1 MSDNTSTL
9 CISANIQSFLSNFP
23 QTGVHTAHCTLS
35 LVFTMPVRP
44 TAPTLR
50 LRCMQTISSKYELIC
65 YGCVERVQMN
75 KLLDADGDESGYR
88 DIPGPF
94 TNFPSSLL
102 EDLLEVVNDQ
112 RGLPKETLHQL
123 ILPQL
128 QVILP
133 SSTST
138 STTT

>member
-1 MSDNTSTL
+1 
-9 CISANIQSFLSNFP
+9 
-23 QTGVHTAHCTLS
+23 
-35 LVFTMPVRP
+35 
-44 TAPTLR
+44 
-50 LRCMQTISSKYELIC
+50 
-65 YGCVERVQMN
+65 MN